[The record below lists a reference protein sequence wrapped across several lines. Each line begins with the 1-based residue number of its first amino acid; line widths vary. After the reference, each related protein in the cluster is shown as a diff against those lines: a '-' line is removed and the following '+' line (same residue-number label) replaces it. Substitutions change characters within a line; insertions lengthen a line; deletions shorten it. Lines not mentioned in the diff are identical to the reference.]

1 MQKKTILTSA
11 VSIAVCLSMITGS
24 TFALFTD
31 EAKVN
36 VAVSSAK
43 IDVQAEITCLETYS
57 FGVRQADGTFEN
69 NGVAVL
75 NEAGALQLK
84 DMTPGDSVKL
94 LIDVTNGSNVT
105 VNYRVA
111 MNATGELFPA
121 LEGVALIDSAEYSLE
136 GGKTQWVSVTA
147 GAAIDDIAVEIA
159 FPENENN
166 NAYQGKSAE
175 ITVTVEAIQGN
186 APIEDTWDGGSDTSW
201 FDSSKTEFSLSTAEQ
216 IVGLGDL
223 VDGGETF
230 EGKTITLESD
240 LNLYAEDANGDP
252 IPFEPIGS
260 YRNEQAFKG
269 TFDGNGH
276 TIANMSQ
283 NTWALDNG
291 YYYGDLGMG
300 FFGAVEDAYIKN
312 LTMDGASLSGESA
325 ICGIIAG
332 CSFGNTTYENITVT
346 NSDGADYQYYSGGLV
361 GWASGTQTFINCNLD
376 ESTTVAAQWG
386 DFDNS
391 TGGVIGGCGGSAK
404 IYLKDCTI
412 ACRID
417 AYNDV
422 TSSAQWYAYRRCG
435 MIIGN
440 TGKYITKDGTNY
452 ADAPQLVCENV
463 TVIYGEWAN
472 YTYCEFAGQNWPYVR
487 VQAGV
492 SASAYSNPRYGVAV
506 DANGNQVVDG
516 NHVHHDGE
524 DHNILCAFDQLYGGS
539 TGIYGTATHEGVN
552 VIYNNK

>member
-422 TSSAQWYAYRRCG
+422 TSSARWYAYRRCG

-452 ADAPQLVCENV
+452 ADAPQLICENV